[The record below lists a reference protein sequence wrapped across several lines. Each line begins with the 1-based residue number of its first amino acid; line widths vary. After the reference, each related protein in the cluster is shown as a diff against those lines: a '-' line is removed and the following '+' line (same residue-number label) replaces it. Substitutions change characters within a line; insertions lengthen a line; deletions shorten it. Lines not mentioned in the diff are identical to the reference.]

1 MDVEKQKQPQLTSGL
16 TFLLALTCGVV
27 VANMYYIQ
35 PIGTQIAKTFHIST
49 GSVGIVT
56 MLTQLGYAL
65 GLLFLVPL
73 GDVMDRRKLIIR
85 MSALSSIS
93 LLAAFLAPNFLLFAL
108 AGFLIGLLSIVPQVI
123 IPYGAML
130 AGPAK
135 RGRVMGK
142 LLSGLLVGILLS
154 RTVSGLIASV
164 VDWKYIYVLALV
176 VIALLTL
183 ILQVKM
189 PKNSQPLNQQNYSYL
204 TTLKSIP
211 HLVASQRELRE
222 ASINGFFM
230 FGTFSIFWSTLIF
243 YLSSPAYHWGTREAG
258 ILAIFGLAGAVAAP
272 IVGRLA
278 DDYSERNIVLM
289 GLLMQTAS
297 FILLL
302 FLGSHLV
309 ALIGAIVLL
318 DVGNQFGQVSNQ
330 TRVQALSETA
340 SNRNNTVFMFSY
352 FIGGSLGSLVGSLM
366 WQHHGWSGVTL
377 AGLLFQLL
385 AYGCHFWVF
394 SSRKNLH
401 NGNND

>member
-1 MDVEKQKQPQLTSGL
+1 MDGEKQKQPQLTSGL

-258 ILAIFGLAGAVAAP
+258 ILAIFGLAGAVSP
-272 IVGRLA
+272 LP
-278 DDYSERNIVLM
+278 S
-289 GLLMQTAS
+289 S
-297 FILLL
+297 
-302 FLGSHLV
+302 V
-309 ALIGAIVLL
+309 A
-318 DVGNQFGQVSNQ
+318 
-330 TRVQALSETA
+330 
-340 SNRNNTVFMFSY
+340 
-352 FIGGSLGSLVGSLM
+352 
-366 WQHHGWSGVTL
+366 
-377 AGLLFQLL
+377 
-385 AYGCHFWVF
+385 
-394 SSRKNLH
+394 
-401 NGNND
+401 

>member
-1 MDVEKQKQPQLTSGL
+1 MKTVEKNSLTKDL

-35 PIGTQIAKTFHIST
+35 PIGTQIAKTYQIST

-85 MSALSSIS
+85 MLALSSIS

-123 IPYGAML
+123 IPYGAVL
-130 AGPAK
+130 AGPAS
-135 RGRVMGK
+135 RGRIMGK

-164 VDWKYIYVLALV
+164 IDWKYVYLIALV
-176 VIALLTL
+176 MIALLTAL
-183 ILQVKM
+183 LVFKL
-189 PKNSQPLNQQNYSYL
+189 PKTEQTDSKTEGTTYL
-204 TTLKSIP
+204 ATIKSIP
-211 HLVASQRELRE
+211 QLVTSQRELRE
-222 ASINGFFM
+222 AAINGFFM

-243 YLSSPAYHWGTREAG
+243 YVSSPVYHWGTREAG
-258 ILAIFGLAGAVAAP
+258 ILAVFGLAGAVAAP

-278 DDYSERNIVLM
+278 DSYSERKIVLM
-289 GLLMQTAS
+289 GMAMETIC
-297 FILLL
+297 FILLFFWGQYL
-302 FLGSHLV
+302 SV
-309 ALIGAIVLL
+309 LILAIILL

-330 TRVQALSETA
+330 TRVQALSEVA

-366 WQHHGWSGVTL
+366 WQQAGWLGVTS
-377 AGLLFQLL
+377 AGLIFQACALF
-385 AYGCHFWVF
+385 CHFCLFAPVQ
-394 SSRKNLH
+394 SHKN
-401 NGNND
+401 